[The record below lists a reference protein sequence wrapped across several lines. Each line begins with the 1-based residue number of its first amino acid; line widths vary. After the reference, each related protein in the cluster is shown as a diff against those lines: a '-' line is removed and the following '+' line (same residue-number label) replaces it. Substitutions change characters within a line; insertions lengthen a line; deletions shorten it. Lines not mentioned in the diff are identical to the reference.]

1 MKKLTHFDETGAAR
15 MVDVS
20 GKEATTRVAVA
31 GARVTM
37 EHATLRLIVDRKI
50 AKGDVFGVARVA
62 GIMAAKRTPDLIP
75 MSHPLNLSAVE
86 ITFEP
91 DRKASCV
98 DILATVRTTGRTGV
112 EMEALTAAAVA
123 GLTIYDMCKSVDRAM
138 TVGDVRLLK
147 KTGGKSG
154 TYVRKEGR
162 PRTRSRGK

>member
-20 GKEATTRVAVA
+20 GKEATARVAVA

-50 AKGDVFGVARVA
+50 DKGDVFGVARVA

-75 MSHPLNLSAVE
+75 MSHPLDLAAVE

-91 DRKASCV
+91 DRKASWV

-147 KTGGKSG
+147 KTGGKS
-154 TYVRKEGR
+154 
-162 PRTRSRGK
+162 

>member
-20 GKEATTRVAVA
+20 GKEATVRVAVA

-37 EHATLRLIVDRKI
+37 EQATLRLIVDRKV

-75 MSHPLNLSAVE
+75 MSHPLDLAAVE
-86 ITFEP
+86 IAFEP

-138 TVGDVRLLK
+138 TVDDVRLLK

-162 PRTRSRGK
+162 PRTRSKGK

>member
-20 GKEATTRVAVA
+20 GKEVTARVAIA

-37 EHATLRLIVDRKI
+37 EQATLRLIVDRKV
-50 AKGDVFGVARVA
+50 AKGEVFGVARVA

-75 MSHPLNLSAVE
+75 MSHPLDLAAVE
-86 ITFEP
+86 IAFEP

-138 TVGDVRLLK
+138 TVDDVRLLK

>member
-20 GKEATTRVAVA
+20 GKEATAREAIA

-37 EHATLRLIVDRKI
+37 EHATLRLIVDRKV

-75 MSHPLNLSAVE
+75 MSHPLDLAAVE
-86 ITFEP
+86 IAFEP
-91 DRKASCV
+91 DWKASCV

-138 TVGDVRLLK
+138 TVDDVRLLK

-162 PRTRSRGK
+162 PRKRSRGR